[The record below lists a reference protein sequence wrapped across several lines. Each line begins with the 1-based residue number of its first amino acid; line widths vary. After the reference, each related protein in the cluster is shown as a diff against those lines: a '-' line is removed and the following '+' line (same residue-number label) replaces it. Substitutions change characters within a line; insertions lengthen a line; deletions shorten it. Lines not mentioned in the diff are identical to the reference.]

1 MHLQKLCLKK
11 INIAIA
17 IFETAGEYRTGATNA
32 SAIFGSAGNSDAGEL
47 GEAIEGKQNHTH
59 R

>member
-47 GEAIEGKQNHTH
+47 GEAIAG
-59 R
+59 